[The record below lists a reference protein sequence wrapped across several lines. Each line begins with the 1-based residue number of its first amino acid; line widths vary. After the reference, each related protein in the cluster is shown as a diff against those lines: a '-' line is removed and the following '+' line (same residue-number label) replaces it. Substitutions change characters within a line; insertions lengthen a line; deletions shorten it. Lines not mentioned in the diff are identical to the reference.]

1 MSRIYPHCQC
11 TLKTDEGS
19 RNWCMGFNEPGARRC
34 PYGCT
39 QHFICRPTDLGEPL
53 VPDVASTRWS
63 CIQICVSSFINAEA
77 QHSLLDLRH
86 SIASIFSKVSCLVP
100 RRLMWTST

>member
-1 MSRIYPHCQC
+1 
-11 TLKTDEGS
+11 
-19 RNWCMGFNEPGARRC
+19 MGFNEPGARRC

-39 QHFICRPTDLGEPL
+39 QHFIYRPTDLGEPL

-77 QHSLLDLRH
+77 QHSLRFATFDCIYLLQGIVSGAAEANVDLNL
-86 SIASIFSKVSCLVP
+86 KVNL
-100 RRLMWTST
+100 